1 MPDRH
6 PTIVRKQDVVAAG
19 FCGPGLKEW
28 CRLNG
33 FTAQD
38 VSNGIPE
45 DRIIAAGCSLG
56 MKCLEKARE
65 REAFEIGI
73 LPGPQV
79 GEDVNVVDRSGGNA
93 DITRKGAVLALSS
106 PP

>member
-6 PTIVRKQDVVAAG
+6 PTIVRKQDVVSAG
-19 FCGPGLKEW
+19 FCGSGLKEW

-65 REAFEIGI
+65 REAFENNALSG
-73 LPGPQV
+73 LQD
-79 GEDVNVVDRSGGNA
+79 GEDVNVVDRGSDHA
-93 DITRKGAVLALSS
+93 DITREGAVLTLSS